1 MKRLLLVGLLLS
13 AACTARPHA
22 TPRPVT
28 LIPYSTVTPPAASLG
43 LEGLVTIPAPLAS
56 PTPFTYTVQAGETM
70 GGIALKFG
78 VSLEDLQA
86 ANPGISP
93 NAMSIGQVLRIPSD
107 PANPSGEPT
116 PTPAPFPIQ
125 QIQCYP
131 GAAQSMTCLVLAHN
145 DTTDLYENLI
155 VQVTLVGTDGGQVA
169 SSPALLP
176 LNILPPGASLPLGVF
191 FPSGIP
197 SDARPRVQVL
207 TAVRLLPGDA
217 RYLPAALQ
225 NVTVQVNWRGR
236 SAQAVGE
243 VSLPP
248 GLKNAATVW
257 VAAAAYDGQGRV
269 VGYRR
274 WEGGALPAGGS
285 LPFMLLV
292 SSLGAPI
299 ARVELAVEA
308 RP

>member
-1 MKRLLLVGLLLS
+1 MKRLLLLGVLLS
-13 AACTARPHA
+13 TACTAQPLS
-22 TPRPVT
+22 TPGPVT
-28 LIPYSTVTPPAASLG
+28 LIPYSTVTPSTPSLG
-43 LEGLVTIPAPLAS
+43 LEGLVTLPAPIAS

-78 VSLEDLQA
+78 VRLEDLQT

-93 NAMSIGQVLRIPSD
+93 NSMSIGQVLRIPSD

-116 PTPAPFPIQ
+116 PFPAPFQIA

-145 DTTDLYENLI
+145 DTSDPYENI
-155 VQVTLVGTDGGQVA
+155 TVQVTLVGADGRQIA

-176 LNILPPGASLPLGVF
+176 LNLLPPGSSLPLAVF

-197 SDARPRVQVL
+197 PDARPRVQVL
-207 TAVRLLPGDA
+207 TAIRLLPGEV

-225 NVTVQVNWRGR
+225 NVTVQVEWNGR
-236 SAQAVGE
+236 SARVAGQ
-243 VSLPP
+243 VSLPV
-248 GLKNAATVW
+248 GSKTAATVW

-274 WEGGALPAGGS
+274 WEGGALQPGSS

-299 ARVELAVEA
+299 AKVELALEA